1 MHILGE
7 KINMTLNTDWRAVTD
22 KIGRKHLEA
31 SGQNDFN
38 LGMWLCTMEIPVIH
52 SETVGELYFRTNL
65 FNHLTRGTTEIKF
78 ERFMGYKCNAG
89 FAPNVALC
97 VSYRDSR
104 ICCSYSWLNWHCW
117 YCTDGAIS
125 ISTTKNI
132 HYRGCRGCSRWC

>member
-1 MHILGE
+1 
-7 KINMTLNTDWRAVTD
+7 MTLNTDWRAVTD

-65 FNHLTRGTTEIKF
+65 FNHLTRGTTDIKF

-89 FAPNVALC
+89 FAPRAKWIGRMVKLHAPKSLVAKEVWKYYHETGREKL
-97 VSYRDSR
+97 S
-104 ICCSYSWLNWHCW
+104 
-117 YCTDGAIS
+117 
-125 ISTTKNI
+125 
-132 HYRGCRGCSRWC
+132 